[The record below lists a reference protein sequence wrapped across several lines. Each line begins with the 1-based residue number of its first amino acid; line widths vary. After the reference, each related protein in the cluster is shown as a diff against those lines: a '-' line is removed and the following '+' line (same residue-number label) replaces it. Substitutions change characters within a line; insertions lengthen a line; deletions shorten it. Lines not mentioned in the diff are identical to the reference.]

1 MQSLFYRL
9 LAVVLGCAALVF
21 FAVYLKRASRDVHS
35 QLVDDWKAS
44 ASKAG
49 MPELPDINKIRETA
63 QRNPASPEAQA
74 AFAHALFR
82 HGDYDE
88 ALPVFDSAIRLNP
101 ADAQLYFERGKI
113 RENTGHRAD
122 AIPDF
127 EQAVFLDPKNVPA
140 MLRAATLWH
149 YDRDSSRSIQW
160 CRRVLE
166 IEPNNGEAH
175 RLWALALVQD
185 AEYSRSISEFQAAAA
200 ASPKDDSILLEMG
213 LAYKRA
219 GDRRNARETL
229 DAACKMNPRNSRAC
243 NEARLTPIN

>member
-1 MQSLFYRL
+1 
-9 LAVVLGCAALVF
+9 
-21 FAVYLKRASRDVHS
+21 
-35 QLVDDWKAS
+35 
-44 ASKAG
+44 
-49 MPELPDINKIRETA
+49 
-63 QRNPASPEAQA
+63 
-74 AFAHALFR
+74 
-82 HGDYDE
+82 
-88 ALPVFDSAIRLNP
+88 
-101 ADAQLYFERGKI
+101 
-113 RENTGHRAD
+113 
-122 AIPDF
+122 
-127 EQAVFLDPKNVPA
+127 